1 MYLYFVL
8 SFRVFFNVRIIQNYV
23 IWRTMKSISG
33 ALPSSVRDAYGT
45 YREVTAHMCCNLDF
59 DERKSLSLI
68 VRYYNVIGNIP
79 L

>member
-1 MYLYFVL
+1 
-8 SFRVFFNVRIIQNYV
+8 
-23 IWRTMKSISG
+23 MKSISG

-45 YREVTAHMCCNLDF
+45 YREVTAHLWCNPDLMKEKF
-59 DERKSLSLI
+59 DERESSSLI

>member
-1 MYLYFVL
+1 
-8 SFRVFFNVRIIQNYV
+8 
-23 IWRTMKSISG
+23 MKSISG

-45 YREVTAHMCCNLDF
+45 YREVTAHLWCNPDY
-59 DERKSLSLI
+59 DERESSSLI

>member
-1 MYLYFVL
+1 
-8 SFRVFFNVRIIQNYV
+8 
-23 IWRTMKSISG
+23 MKSISG

-45 YREVTAHMCCNLDF
+45 YREVTAHLWCNPDF
-59 DERKSLSLI
+59 DERESSSLI